1 MVSMRP
7 PLMAQRHVVSSGHY
21 LATAAGHRVLE
32 DGGNAIDA
40 GVAAGMALGVL
51 HSDLVNFAGVAPILI
66 RLGASGE
73 VVSIDGLGTWP
84 RAATA
89 EFFQQEYGGA
99 MPEGLLRTV
108 VPAAPAAWLT
118 ALSRYGTLS
127 FGEVARFAI
136 DYARDGFPVFERLAG
151 FIADHEADYRRWPEN
166 ARVYLPQGR
175 PPRPGEVFRQPDLAR
190 SIQYMADCEAAA
202 GGSREDGIQAAH
214 DAFYCG
220 DIAKAICDHHA
231 ANGGFMTM
239 ADMAGYRVRFETP
252 LVVPFA
258 GYDIHCCGAW
268 SQGLSLAQT
277 FAMLGDLAVCGQG
290 HNGTDY
296 IHTLTETLKL
306 VFADREACVGDPAF
320 VEVPVE
326 TLLSRDY
333 LDERRRAVDPDKAW
347 PEMPP
352 AGVAGP
358 GIPDQGAAG
367 TGAFSDPHD
376 TRPVD
381 AGVDAGAADTSYVAV
396 MDGHGN
402 VFSATPS
409 DTSAD
414 TEVIPGTGLAPSSR
428 GSQSRGVP
436 GHPACVAPGKRPRLT
451 PNPAIALK
459 DGEPFMAF
467 GTPGGDV
474 QIQAMVQVFLNVVGF
489 GMDAQAAVEAPR
501 FASYSFPSSF
511 APNDY
516 HPGLL
521 MVEDRIDA
529 ATRDGLAAKG
539 HRVETWPDLS
549 WKAGAVCLVMRDAET
564 GVLWGGADPRRAGY
578 ALGR

>member
-1 MVSMRP
+1 MRP
-7 PLMAQRHVVSSGHY
+7 PLMATKHVVSCGHY
-21 LATAAGHRVLE
+21 LAAEAGHRVLE

-66 RLGASGE
+66 RLGDTGE
-73 VVSIDGLGTWP
+73 IINIDGLGTWP
-84 RAATA
+84 KAATA
-89 EFFQQEYGGA
+89 EFFEREHGGA
-99 MPEGLLRTV
+99 IPVGILRTV

-118 ALSRYGTLS
+118 ALSSYGTMS
-127 FGEVARFAI
+127 FGEVARFSI
-136 DYARDGFPVFERLAG
+136 DYARNGFPVFERLAG
-151 FIADHEADYRRWPEN
+151 FIADHETDYRLWPEN
-166 ARVYLPQGR
+166 TRVFLPDGR
-175 PPRPGEVFRQPDLAR
+175 PPKAGEVFRQPDLAA

-202 GGSREDGIQAAH
+202 SGSREDGIQAAY
-214 DAFYCG
+214 DAFYSG
-220 DIAKAICDHHA
+220 DIAKTICDYHA
-231 ANGGFMTM
+231 VNGGFMAM
-239 ADMAGYRVRFETP
+239 EDMAAYRVRFETP

-258 GYDIHCCGAW
+258 GTDIHCCGAW
-268 SQGLSLAQT
+268 SQGLSLAQA
-277 FAMLGDLAVCGQG
+277 FGMLGDLGICDAG
-290 HNGTDY
+290 HNDVAY

-320 VEVPVE
+320 VDVPVE
-326 TLLSRDY
+326 TLLDADY
-333 LDERRRAVDPDKAW
+333 LAERRRAVDPAKAW

-358 GIPDQGAAG
+358 GVPDQGGAG

-376 TRPVD
+376 IRPADVS
-381 AGVDAGAADTSYVAV
+381 AADTSYVAV
-396 MDGHGN
+396 MDDQGN

-428 GSQSRGVP
+428 GSQSRGDP
-436 GHPACVAPGKRPRLT
+436 GHPASVAPGKRPRLT
-451 PNPAIALK
+451 PNPAIAMK
-459 DGEPFMAF
+459 DGKPFMAF

-474 QIQAMVQVFLNVVGF
+474 QIQAMVQVFLNIVGY
-489 GMDAQAAVEAPR
+489 GMDAQSAVEAPR

-521 MVEDRIDA
+521 MVEDRVDA
-529 ATRDGLAAKG
+529 DTIAKLADMG
-539 HRVETWPDLS
+539 HRAETWPGMS
-549 WKAGAVCLVMRDAET
+549 WKAGAVCVVMRDDET